1 MSEPIFVDTNVFLR
15 FFVADVQELYKK
27 AKGLF
32 QKAEQGEVRLVTSEM
47 VIAEIVW
54 VLESYYGFLKEEVKT
69 VVESLLHAKGLKV
82 INFNLIDKAIGKY
95 VDDNIEFIDAYNGS
109 LMEKRRYRRVATF
122 DKRHFKKL
130 KGVEVIDF

>member
-130 KGVEVIDF
+130 KGVEVIDL